1 MQTRDLMHAKEILKL
16 SYSQQRN
23 YLKLDHVRNILFLPV
38 EEAAL
43 GAQAL
48 AIALSGWS
56 RLDPRCWLRFLSSSC
71 PGPLLLGVLL
81 DFPLPHTI
89 T

>member
-43 GAQAL
+43 GAQAPGHSLKWLEQAGSTLL
-48 AIALSGWS
+48 AQIPVLQLPWPSPPWCLTSLS
-56 RLDPRCWLRFLSSSC
+56 P
-71 PGPLLLGVLL
+71 
-81 DFPLPHTI
+81 PHT